1 MSQELTQQAFDAL
14 YEELKLY
21 RENFLEEAEKP
32 LLLDLLLF
40 YDSMNWFRSAM
51 DKEDSSEV
59 VIQDS
64 FQYLMDEFLEILY
77 RRDVVPME
85 ARAQFDRSRQ
95 RAIKAQ
101 PTQDHDKHEQIAR
114 VLKRG
119 FLRGEKVLRL
129 EDVEIYR
136 AKDGGKSS
144 L

>member
-32 LLLDLLLF
+32 LLLDRLLC
-40 YDSMNWFRSAM
+40 YVSMNWFRSAM
-51 DKEDSSEV
+51 DKEEHSDSV
-59 VIQDS
+59 VSDS

-85 ARAQFDRSRQ
+85 ANSTFDRSRQ
-95 RAIKAQ
+95 RALKVQ
-101 PTQDHDKHEQIAR
+101 KTTDPNSHEQVAR

-119 FLRGEKVLRL
+119 FLRGDKILRL

-136 AKDGGKSS
+136 AEDGGTSS
-144 L
+144 P

>member
-21 RENFLEEAEKP
+21 RENFLEAAEKP

-85 ARAQFDRSRQ
+85 ARTQFDRSRQ

-101 PTQDHDKHEQIAR
+101 PTPEHDKHEQIAR

-136 AKDGGKSS
+136 AEDGGKSS
-144 L
+144 P

>member
-1 MSQELTQQAFDAL
+1 MSQDLTQQAFDAL

-51 DKEDSSEV
+51 GNPEQSDA

-77 RRDVVPME
+77 RRDVAPME
-85 ARAQFDRSRQ
+85 PTAHFDRSRQ
-95 RAIKAQ
+95 RALKAQ
-101 PTQDHDKHEQIAR
+101 VTDDPSAHEKVAR

-136 AKDGGKSS
+136 AESGETPNP
-144 L
+144 